1 MWRGDYLYLI
11 QNMVL
16 KDFRIRYRNMSLG
29 ILWSLLNPLVMMG
42 VLTFVWTQIFKD
54 PNPHFAFFVL
64 CGLIP
69 YNFFSIAWS
78 SGTTS
83 IVDNAGLVKRVPVPR
98 EIVPITTVLACC
110 VHLVVQLLLLLV
122 FAFASGI
129 GINRQWLWL
138 PVVWGLEIIYVC
150 GLSLLTSSLNVFVRD
165 TRYVVESINLVMLWL
180 VPVFY
185 DFKVIPE
192 KFREV
197 YLWNPLA
204 ALVLSLRKILILGES
219 PNGPTNTMWKLV
231 AASTIVFAVG
241 LFVFRRLKPMFY
253 ERI

>member
-29 ILWSLLNPLVMMG
+29 VLWSLLNPLVMMA
-42 VLTFVWTQIFKD
+42 VLTFVWTQIFRD
-54 PNPHFAFFVL
+54 PRPHFAFFVL

-69 YNFFSIAWS
+69 YNFFSIAWI

-98 EIVPITTVLACC
+98 EIVTITAVLACC
-110 VHLVVQLLLLLV
+110 IHLVVQLGLLLV
-122 FAFASGI
+122 FALASGV

-138 PVVWGLEIIYVC
+138 PLVWGLEIVFVC
-150 GLSLLTSSLNVFVRD
+150 GLAMITASANVFVRD
-165 TRYVVESINLVMLWL
+165 TRYVVESANLVMLWL

-185 DFKVIPE
+185 DLSIVPAKY
-192 KFREV
+192 REV
-197 YLWNPLA
+197 YLWNPVA
-204 ALVLSLRKILILGES
+204 ALVVALRRIMVDAL
-219 PNGPTNTMWKLV
+219 PPDGPTHTMWKLM
-231 AASTIVFAVG
+231 AASFIVFSVG
-241 LFVFRRLKPMFY
+241 MMIFRRLKPMFY
-253 ERI
+253 EHI